1 MNELSRKL
9 PAKFTINY
17 VIIPLMA
24 VVCFFPFV
32 TSMMALMLGILLGLI
47 IKNPYQNFMK
57 KMIHSCL
64 GISIVGLGF
73 GMDLSVVAKVGLQ
86 GIGYTIIG
94 ILSTYLIGMFLGRIF
109 SVDKDISLLIS
120 TGTAIC
126 GGSAI
131 AAVAPVIGA
140 KERDMSVALVT
151 VFLLNAIALM
161 IFPFIGHQLHLSET
175 QFGLFSALAIH
186 DTSSVVGAS
195 LEYGPKALEVGTT
208 IKLARA
214 LWIIP
219 VATVIGLM
227 RANRDEERK
236 KIKRP
241 WFIAGFIVAAA
252 MVTFFPELASIGG
265 TLEGIGRRLMVVTL
279 FLIGASLNRE
289 SLKGVGIKPLFQA
302 VALWIIV
309 SSLTILGIL
318 EKWIV

>member
-1 MNELSRKL
+1 MNDMSHKL
-9 PAKFTINY
+9 PIKIAINY
-17 VIIPLMA
+17 AILPVMA
-24 VVCFFPFV
+24 VLCFILFV
-32 TSMMALMLGILLGLI
+32 NSFMALMVGMLVGLSNN
-47 IKNPYQNFMK
+47 NPYQNFMK

-64 GISIVGLGF
+64 GISIVCLGF
-73 GMDLSVVAKVGLQ
+73 GMDLGVVAKVGIQ

-94 ILSTYLIGMFLGRIF
+94 IVSTYIIGMFLGRIF
-109 SVDKDISLLIS
+109 KIDKDISLLIS

-131 AAVAPVIGA
+131 AAVGPVIGA

-151 VFLLNAIALM
+151 VFLLNATALL
-161 IFPFIGHQLHLSET
+161 IFPLIGHYLNLSET

-186 DTSSVVGAS
+186 DTSSVVGAA

-219 VATVIGLM
+219 VALVIGML
-227 RANRDEERK
+227 RARGDQERK

-241 WFIAGFIVAAA
+241 WFIVGFIIAAA
-252 MVTFFPELASIGG
+252 LMTFFPELASIGG
-265 TLEGIGRRLMVVTL
+265 ALESIGRRLMVVTL

-302 VALWIIV
+302 VGLWIIV
-309 SSLTILGIL
+309 SSLTLLGIL